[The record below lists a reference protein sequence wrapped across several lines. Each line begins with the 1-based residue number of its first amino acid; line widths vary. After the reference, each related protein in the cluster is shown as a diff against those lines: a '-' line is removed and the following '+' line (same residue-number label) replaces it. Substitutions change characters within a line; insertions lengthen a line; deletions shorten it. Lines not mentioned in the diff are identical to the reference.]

1 MSASDRTKT
10 LNDALTSV
18 IASLDKEEEL
28 KKVREEALHIAAVSF
43 LYHHRSIPI
52 GSADRCWRATCQKR
66 VESF

>member
-28 KKVREEALHIAAVSF
+28 KKVSDEALPIAAVSF